1 MEVPQSGLSYTGRLL
16 LTSGEGGLRV
26 GELCTA
32 KRCLTMLCLRQTVQT
47 LLCSSSSHVLPPPPP
62 QYNEYGT
69 TPEEAVCGR
78 NHGQAVINSGLSI
91 TRLTVNRSFFQFL
104 CTVERKTWGSSKRYP
119 VSHLALQHIKLL
131 FVSFFVFF
139 KLPISQFSTET
150 MSIYISGGGFPSF

>member
-1 MEVPQSGLSYTGRLL
+1 MCHLGGGRLVESGCSGAFL
-16 LTSGEGGLRV
+16 YSALYPSLASDSPLKHWTVRRRGEVGTSGEGGLRV

-104 CTVERKTWGSSKRYP
+104 CTVERKT
-119 VSHLALQHIKLL
+119 
-131 FVSFFVFF
+131 
-139 KLPISQFSTET
+139 
-150 MSIYISGGGFPSF
+150 